1 MSEEIINPAVEN
13 AEEIEEQ
20 VIVKPANKKSNAS
33 VDNDKFDWDAFENDG
48 FNAEEKAANEQP
60 QKTKR
65 LTSLM
70 SRGVRRKKYR

>member
-20 VIVKPANKKSNAS
+20 VVVKPAGKKRSNAS

-48 FNAEEKAANEQP
+48 FDAQEKAANE
-60 QKTKR
+60 
-65 LTSLM
+65 
-70 SRGVRRKKYR
+70 